1 MSEQVIDAPTAWE
14 GTGKPLPKLSTLRI
28 ATQVHE
34 LALQGVTLRNTLKE
48 MNEVWLSL
56 YTTDKQCPIIEQT
69 GTKVKYQL
77 VNLYA
82 VKLIKYINSII
93 GLDLVPLAQQDITK
107 KSWRQDAIILNIA
120 GLKITGHEHLFEL
133 MMVNLFGLSTDVIDF
148 AMHGKVSTLRDY
160 VKKTYDVDLG
170 EPSSEDQVVELPR
183 VEAALFN
190 YIIAPDRG
198 FHPY

>member
-14 GTGKPLPKLSTLRI
+14 GTGKSLPKLSTLRI

-34 LALQGVTLRNTLKE
+34 LALQGVTLRNTFKE

-56 YTTDKQCPIIEQT
+56 YTTDKQCPIVEQT

-82 VKLIKYINSII
+82 VKLIKYINSIV
-93 GLDLVPLAQQDITK
+93 GLDLVPLAQQDVTN

-120 GLKITGHEHLFEL
+120 GLKITDHEHLFEL
-133 MMVNLFGLSTDVIDF
+133 MMVNLFGLSTDVIEF
-148 AMHGKVSTLRDY
+148 AMHGKASVLRNY
-160 VKKTYDVDLG
+160 VKKTYDIDLG
-170 EPSSEDQVVELPR
+170 EPSSEDQVIELPQ

-190 YIIAPDRG
+190 YIIAPERG
-198 FHPY
+198 YHPY